1 MESLPRAHC
10 GGELAP
16 VPREAKKPKKFHAQ
30 FDLEQKPGKPA
41 ETGGFAK
48 IKCDL
53 SWRDIAIW
61 RLGLLL
67 EVSTQVD
74 AHLWFGI

>member
-1 MESLPRAHC
+1 MLSLT
-10 GGELAP
+10 
-16 VPREAKKPKKFHAQ
+16 V
-30 FDLEQKPGKPA
+30 EQKPGKPV
-41 ETGGFAK
+41 ETGGFAE

-53 SWRDIAIW
+53 SCRDIAIW

-74 AHLWFGI
+74 VYLWFGI